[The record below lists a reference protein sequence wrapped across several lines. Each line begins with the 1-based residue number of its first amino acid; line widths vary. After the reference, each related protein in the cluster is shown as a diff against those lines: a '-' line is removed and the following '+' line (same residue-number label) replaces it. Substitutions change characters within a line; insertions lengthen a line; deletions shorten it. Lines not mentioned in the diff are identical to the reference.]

1 MWASDG
7 NYGTAVGGVCG
18 FLFVSVFNGV
28 VCKLG
33 MRKITLLTTQLAR
46 VRELEVEA
54 EKETGDMRHTT
65 SSESAHDEL
74 VRVTSSLSKSLG
86 HGGAGLVA
94 SRNSKQGLWAQVRVR
109 LKDFSDLEV
118 DSDDD
123 GDGDVTKKTE

>member
-86 HGGAGLVA
+86 HGDAGLVA